1 MSMAQPA
8 FNVRHNLAQSY
19 MWSLVG
25 FGSAIL
31 VASLYKVPF
40 DRVDLRLLLLALL
53 VSASSLVAV
62 RIPRVS
68 GRITVTD
75 TFIFLTM
82 LLYGGETA
90 IVMSALEGVCTTLLI
105 SKKPRTILFN
115 SAILA
120 TSTFFTATVLTLA
133 VGPPTNIV
141 TVGFS
146 ASFFIAICVMAIIQ
160 FVANSGLIAVE
171 KSYKIRESVWH
182 TWKTYYL
189 WTSVTYFAGAA
200 AAGIIANLINTY
212 GFYAV
217 VATFPIIVIIYFTY
231 QTYLKNIEA
240 STAKIEV
247 ARRHVEELSGYVTEL
262 QRSEEAREQLLVR
275 AEKARSEAEAAN
287 QIKDEFL
294 ATLSHELRTPLTSL
308 LGWSSIL
315 RQLEH
320 DPVLLKQG
328 LEAIERNA
336 RTQARLIDDL
346 LDVSRIVL
354 GKLHLN
360 VQPTDFSSVIQA
372 AINVI
377 RPAAEA
383 KVIYLEYRHQPGIA
397 TISGDSARLQ
407 QIVWNLLSNA
417 VKFTPQHGHIEV
429 TLERGNSHAK
439 LKVTDT
445 GQGIDPE
452 FLPRVFDRFRQADSS
467 TTRNYG
473 GLGLGLAIVRHLVE
487 LHGGSVSADSAGRGK
502 GSTFSATF
510 PVIEERSV
518 PLSPTL
524 SGETLRHDLQAQALD
539 GLRVLLVDDEADARQ
554 LIGAV
559 IARTGAEV
567 KACESPDEALQV
579 LAEWRPDVL
588 MSDIAMPDE
597 DGYSFIGKVRSLPPE
612 KGGETPA
619 AAFTAYAREEDRKR
633 ALAAGYQMHITKPVS
648 SGQLVAKIAELAGR
662 VFRQHSPSSVN
673 SNPTCDRSCKQDLQV
688 GNGARGFAEP
698 QRQD

>member
-1 MSMAQPA
+1 MSTAQSA
-8 FNVRHNLAQSY
+8 FNERHNLAESY
-19 MWSLVG
+19 MWSLVV
-25 FGSAIL
+25 FGSAVL
-31 VASLYKVPF
+31 LASLYRVPF
-40 DRVDLRLLLLALL
+40 DHIDLRLLLLALM
-53 VSASSLVAV
+53 VAASSLVAV
-62 RIPRVS
+62 PIPRVS

-115 SAILA
+115 SSILA
-120 TSTFFTATVLTLA
+120 LSTFCTASVLTL
-133 VGPPTNIV
+133 VIGPPTNIV

-146 ASFFIAICVMAIIQ
+146 ASFFIAICVMAIVQ
-160 FVANSGLIAVE
+160 YVANSGLIAIE
-171 KSYKIRESVWH
+171 KSYKIHESVWH
-182 TWKTYYL
+182 IWKTYYL
-189 WTSVTYFAGAA
+189 WTSVTYLAGAS

-240 STAKIEV
+240 SAAKIDI
-247 ARRHVEELSGYVTEL
+247 ARRHVEELSRYIDEL

-287 QIKDEFL
+287 RIKDEFL

-315 RQLEH
+315 RQLER
-320 DPVLLKQG
+320 DPVLLTQG

-360 VQPTDFSSVIQA
+360 VQPVDFSSVIQA

-383 KVIYLEYRHQPGIA
+383 KGILLEYRHQPGLA
-397 TISGDSARLQ
+397 TICGDSARLQ

-417 VKFTPQHGHIEV
+417 VKFTPQHGHIGV
-429 TLERGNSHAK
+429 TLERETSYAK
-439 LKVTDT
+439 LKVIDT

-487 LHGGSVSADSAGRGK
+487 LHGGSVSAESLGK
-502 GSTFSATF
+502 GKGATFSVSF
-510 PVIEERSV
+510 PVIAERTQ

-524 SGETLRHDLQAQALD
+524 SGETLRYDLQALD

-554 LIGAV
+554 LIGTV
-559 IARTGAEV
+559 IERTGAQV
-567 KACESPDEALQV
+567 KACESANEALQV

-597 DGYSFIGKVRSLPPE
+597 DGYSFIGKVRSLPRE

-619 AAFTAYAREEDRKR
+619 AALTAYARDEDRKR
-633 ALAAGYQMHITKPVS
+633 ALKAGYQMHITKPVS
-648 SGQLVAKIAELAGR
+648 SGKLVAMVAQLAGR
-662 VFRQHSPSSVN
+662 AF
-673 SNPTCDRSCKQDLQV
+673 DK
-688 GNGARGFAEP
+688 
-698 QRQD
+698 